1 MDIYIHVHNMFV
13 CMDVCVYIYMYASLY
28 DGMFVCM
35 CMHVLKFYLSFISS
49 CFCTIVSGY

>member
-49 CFCTIVSGY
+49 CFCTMVTGY